1 MEASK
6 LIDQKLASLTD
17 WRGDVMRQIRA
28 LVLSVSPD
36 IVEEWKWMGTATW
49 NLAGILCIANAHKTH
64 VKITFGK
71 GAKLADP
78 RKVFNAGLDG
88 GAWRSI
94 DLHEG
99 DKLDAVGFKGLVRA
113 AIEVNKAKPAKRTP
127 DAKSSVSAKTRPKTA
142 KKK

>member
-1 MEASK
+1 MDASK
-6 LIDQKLASLTD
+6 HIDQKIASLTD
-17 WRGDVMRQIRA
+17 WRGDVMRKIRA
-28 LVLSVSPD
+28 LVLSVDAD

-49 NLAGILCIANAHKTH
+49 NKAGILCVANAHKEH
-64 VKITFGK
+64 VKVTFGK

-88 GAWRSI
+88 GTWRSI

-113 AIEVNKAKPAKRTP
+113 AIAVNEAKPAKRKP
-127 DAKSSVSAKTRPKTA
+127 DAKTSVSARKRK
-142 KKK
+142 